1 MSEGLGTGEAVRG
14 FASTLVPLLLDVWV
28 EASASDR
35 SKTDSAHLL
44 TPDAMSLMYQVLSI
58 LQLLHKLAPQREHQ
72 ETLVTHTHTQ
82 AFSLSIT
89 CVVTFVLLTVVFV
102 CLGCV
107 VSQ

>member
-58 LQLLHKLAPQREHQ
+58 LQLLRKLAPQREYQ
-72 ETLVTHTHTQ
+72 DTLVTHTHRS
-82 AFSLSIT
+82 SLS
-89 CVVTFVLLTVVFV
+89 V
-102 CLGCV
+102 
-107 VSQ
+107 